1 MRVKPI
7 TLLCVVLSM
16 GSLQAQYMAPS
27 KPLDVSSTIVTPS
40 TSINKN
46 RFGNLA
52 PVKAGI
58 LLQQE
63 NKKLEPIFKE
73 VTFLGRQENMILMQG
88 TQLGS
93 VAIQLDKAKILR
105 CEFDLDFDR
114 LAVSTALQNND
125 WASAVRVMTPVI
137 RSALPYLDVPDN
149 NGLELAMELGLYMM
163 NSAALELRNAA
174 DSNAVVRAHR
184 QYEVAYAIFK
194 SAGRAD
200 WSTDCRLAVLK
211 GCRALLKQNKVE
223 QAVVDFETVDE
234 PDAEDVSFGHYWLVR
249 GEIHF
254 IKGQIREALEAA
266 CKSIVLANKDVETF
280 PDALMLSAF
289 CYNKLGRP
297 HRARDVFYEVAV
309 IFAGT
314 DWSTDALAELIK
326 IMDAKTTLEKEK
338 SPLENVFFNVT
349 EDMNKLATE
358 LIKARVKKE
367 PPVKAPTPEAKK

>member
-7 TLLCVVLSM
+7 TLLCIALSL

-27 KPLDVSSTIVTPS
+27 KPLDVASTIVTPS

-93 VAIQLDKAKILR
+93 VAIQLDKAKIVR
-105 CEFDLDFDR
+105 CEFNFEYDR
-114 LAVSTALQNND
+114 LAVSTALLKND
-125 WASAVRVMTPVI
+125 WAGAVRVMTPVI

-149 NGLELAMELGLYMM
+149 NGLELAMELGVYML
-163 NSAALELRNAA
+163 NSAALELRNTA
-174 DSNAVVRAHR
+174 DTNAVARAYR
-184 QYEVAYAIFK
+184 QYDAAYAIFK

-200 WSTDCRLAVLK
+200 WSQDCRLAVLK
-211 GCRALLKQNKVE
+211 GCRALLKQNKVD
-223 QAVVDFETVDE
+223 QAITDFETVDE

-254 IKGQIREALEAA
+254 IKGQIREALEAT
-266 CKSIVLANKDVETF
+266 CKSIVLANKDVDTF
-280 PDALMLSAF
+280 PDALMLSAY

-314 DWSTDALAELIK
+314 DWGTDALAELIK
-326 IMDAKTTLEKEK
+326 IMDAKSTLDKEK

-358 LIKARVKKE
+358 LIKAREKKE
-367 PPVKAPTPEAKK
+367 SPVKSPTPEAKK